1 MKTKLSYAQK
11 IAATLTAAKI
21 PANVIAI
28 ILALGK
34 NNLTEIIFGNKLDE
48 LKKINGVADK
58 RATIICATL
67 KKCIANVRQ
76 STKADKREKAPGY
89 SLRSFEAE
97 ELWRDIIDLAN
108 AIKAY
113 KPGRG
118 DDPDDY
124 LKLQKATAQLKELNE
139 KLAQMKFTVRKIRGR
154 IVRLNKSALS
164 EVVRIDYE
172 DKNPTSK
179 LAVIEHNI
187 QSVFDFSPRLF
198 SNDVAIGQQMK
209 DDYQKAIERRL
220 MVEGVRVLYSDNTHV
235 IYGGYASSSSHQK
248 QEKIL
253 MVASK
258 ELREHAEF
266 FWYGK
271 SIRQFT
277 AETQM
282 TGAERWKATANII
295 RPWMKPFKTLDGK
308 VLRMKDILFVKD
320 VKKVYVIKN
329 GRRIGKL
336 GDGTL
341 VKDGEMEEEVI
352 LGDGAILAL
361 VELAFQG
368 QCSDLGLKG
377 CMCDATSSIARL
389 CKKLGMTIAEFMNLE
404 VEGIDGKMHRIGDYK
419 AIAGEGCWKLDKAF
433 SSFDQ
438 YMAWL
443 DDMAKRYPGI
453 DELHLLRQAE
463 EIEDEEKVRRLTK
476 TLIQQWM
483 VMSPDEIRKLTKSA
497 RYDLTKQKSFE
508 GSLRKLAA
516 LWKAPEDRAAVEQ
529 LFFTAPWLVMNP
541 CIQNYLEESWNRK
554 LIESASCKFR
564 TEGQYPYIMQDPVAL
579 LEVWLG
585 LKDANDPTIGV
596 LKVGEVSVADVPE
609 GKELLCVRFPANF
622 LTAKVMVNRA
632 CREAFAS
639 MNSFMVLSVH
649 DDILIRQDGDVDGDE
664 MCVIYNKIAIEL
676 TKRMNEMFNPPVI
689 LFAHG
694 GKPARHNYADHNE
707 FLADC
712 ADALW
717 RAKRY
722 DSVGLY
728 ANLAMKCA
736 YLAAIAYARGD
747 KKMVDR
753 YLLWMSVAS
762 TGAILAIDQVKG
774 NDVDESLIKWLD
786 DIQKSVRKALRN
798 IAAEMGFSKD
808 DQYMKVNPFT
818 HYYNELAKHR
828 AISMDSCLPACEDN
842 YVDQVASLILRDAGT
857 WDKYNAQGVKWNS
870 DAAESALLYH
880 VAPVSV
886 KYGKVTKE
894 MTELLG
900 NNWFKFAAKAGEV
913 DATLETRKK
922 FVNVGTEIGM
932 KEFMLLLWR
941 NEASMAYSME
951 GRALWEKKEEY
962 YDVCR
967 QLIRMFLE
975 SGDWVNKYATSYPVG
990 YEFSMEER
998 WQFAVNAVI
1007 KDALELNLG
1016 LNKDGTPKANDVEKK
1031 GSYALFCMKVF
1042 ALDLLNNVLK
1052 NGYDKHRFYTADE
1065 TPEMEDIAA
1074 NIEFEKAEET
1084 MELFDTAPVSEDEP
1098 EEAPFDYDQIPP
1110 EEPFEIDVNDLP
1122 EC

>member
-1 MKTKLSYAQK
+1 MKKNQMSFAERISAALS
-11 IAATLTAAKI
+11 TAHI
-21 PANVIAI
+21 PAAI
-28 ILALGK
+28 IAVVIALGK

-58 RATIICATL
+58 RATIICAAL

-89 SLRSFEAE
+89 SLRSYESA

-113 KPGRG
+113 KPDRG
-118 DDPDDY
+118 DDPEDY
-124 LKLQKATAQLKELNE
+124 LKLQNALEQKKQLDEQ
-139 KLAQMKFTVRKIRGR
+139 LAAMKFTVRKVRGR

-172 DKNPTSK
+172 SKDPTSK
-179 LAVIEHNI
+179 LAVIQHDI

-198 SNDVAIGQQMK
+198 NNDADIGQKMK
-209 DDYQKAIERRL
+209 DEYQKAIERRL
-220 MVEGVRVLYSDNTHV
+220 MNEGVHVLYPDKTHMT
-235 IYGGYASSSSHQK
+235 YGGYASSSSHQK

-253 MVASK
+253 MVESNA
-258 ELREHAEF
+258 LRNNAEF
-266 FWYGK
+266 FWYGQP
-271 SIRQFT
+271 IRQFT
-277 AETQM
+277 TTTEM
-282 TGAERWKATANII
+282 TGAERWKATANTV
-295 RPWMKPFKTLDGK
+295 RPWMKPFRTLDGK
-308 VLRMKDILFVKD
+308 VLKMSDILFVKD
-320 VKKVYVIKN
+320 VKKIYVIKN

-368 QCSDLGLKG
+368 QCSGLGLKG
-377 CMCDATSSIARL
+377 FMCDATSAIAYL
-389 CKKLGMTIAEFMNLE
+389 CKKLGMTVAEFMNLE

-419 AIAGEGCWKLDKAF
+419 AIAGEGCWKFDKAF
-433 SSFDQ
+433 SSFDE
-438 YMAWL
+438 YMTWL
-443 DDMAKRYPGI
+443 DNMAKKYPGI
-453 DELHLLRQAE
+453 DSLHLLRQSE

-483 VMSPDEIRKLTKSA
+483 MMSPAEIRKLTKNA
-497 RYDLTKQKSFE
+497 RYDLKKQKSFE

-516 LWKAPEDRAAVEQ
+516 LWKAPEDRTAVEK
-529 LFFTAPWLVMNP
+529 LFCAAPWLVMNP
-541 CIQNYLEESWNRK
+541 CIQDYLEESWNRK
-554 LIESASCKFR
+554 LIEAASCKFR

-579 LEVWLG
+579 LEVWVLG
-585 LKDANDPTIGV
+585 KDANDPDLGV

-609 GKELLCVRFPANF
+609 GRELLCVRFPANF

-639 MNSFMVLSVH
+639 MNSVMVLSVH

-664 MCVIYNKIAIEL
+664 MCVIYNRLAIEL
-676 TKRMNEMFNPPVI
+676 TKRMNEMFNPPVV

-694 GKPARHNYADHNE
+694 SKPQRHQYADHKA
-707 FLADC
+707 FLNDC

-747 KKMVDR
+747 KKNAEK

-808 DQYMKVNPFT
+808 DQYKRVNPFT
-818 HYYNELAKHR
+818 HYYNELAKRR
-828 AISMDSCLPACEDN
+828 AITMDTCLPACEDN
-842 YVDQVASLILRDAGT
+842 FVDQVSSLILRDAGSWNEYDT
-857 WDKYNAQGVKWNS
+857 QGVKWNA
-870 DAAESALLYH
+870 DAAESSLLYNI
-880 VAPVSV
+880 APVSV
-886 KYGKVTKE
+886 KYGKVTKD
-894 MTELLG
+894 MVDLLG
-900 NNWFKFAAKAGEV
+900 NNWFKFAAKANEI

-922 FVNVGTEIGM
+922 FAKIGTTLGM

-951 GRALWEKKEEY
+951 GSALWEKKEEY

-975 SGDWVNKYATSYPVG
+975 SGDWVNQYAKSYPVG
-990 YEFSMEER
+990 YEFSMKER
-998 WQFAVNAVI
+998 WQIAVNSVI
-1007 KDALELNLG
+1007 KDALEINLG
-1016 LNKDGTPKANDVEKK
+1016 LNKDGTPKTNGVDKK
-1031 GSYALFCMKVF
+1031 GSYALFCMRVF
-1042 ALDLLNNVLK
+1042 APDLLSNVQA
-1052 NGYDKHRFYTADE
+1052 NRYDKHRFYTDDV
-1065 TPEMEDIAA
+1065 TPEMDDIVA
-1074 NIEFEKAEET
+1074 NIDFEKAEET
-1084 MELFDTAPVSEDEP
+1084 MELFDAAPVSKDEQ
-1098 EEAPFDYDQIPP
+1098 EEAPFDFNQLPP
-1110 EEPFEIDVNDLP
+1110 EDVYEPSEEELP
-1122 EC
+1122 A